1 MASND
6 IKFKVIA
13 TADGFDIVQ
22 KKQKGLADQI
32 DKTNKSTKQLDKT
45 QEKNYGRQKQGLIQT
60 ANGTKNFSKLSQT
73 IGSGSSGLVGAYATL
88 AANVFAASAAF
99 NALRQAAAF
108 SQLTEGFTFM
118 ANEAGRTTS
127 VVVDRLKEITG
138 QALSTREALES
149 ASLALSAGFK
159 TDELETLAKVA
170 RGASLALG
178 RNLNDAFDRLTRG
191 AIKLEPE
198 ILDELGIMVRLDDA
212 VDKYAAT
219 LGKSAK
225 SLTQFERQQ
234 AFLNA
239 INEQGIQKYG
249 AIADAIDVNPYDR
262 LSAAFEDLTKSG
274 FEAINVVLIPL
285 VEIFAGSK
293 GAMIGGLVLFG
304 STIVTQMIP
313 ALGNM
318 AQRAKQ
324 AADDNLELA
333 TSLKASSDAGAIEGR
348 DAITRA
354 KGGSKAFK
362 DYKKDVIAGTAT
374 QKQHTH
380 QVMLSEKRLATARS
394 SRATLEKNEGNLDA
408 ARHAEKMR
416 RLDAR
421 IAKEI
426 QLTQAIRSQIGVGP
440 PTQGFIQAEAESNI
454 ANQRSMGLTAIGA
467 AGGPI
472 AGFKEAR
479 FQMKEFKKS
488 ADFTNAKTKIM
499 GINFKGA
506 AGSIRL
512 AGTAMSFYGSALLN
526 AIPFIGQAIFFGSIL
541 FGIFS
546 KMRTT
551 AEDLNPSL
559 KALSEISETMSDK
572 FDQLNRTMQ
581 TTDTALGNIAAYKT
595 TAGILGEINTELK
608 ISAKTTESI
617 IKRKKEERQAQ
628 RELFAETLR
637 SKGFD
642 PDRSLGS
649 FDSETANQFQNEL
662 LKTETKLKK
671 AERNAAK
678 EALKKAFTDSSP
690 ASDLLRKSL
699 LAQADALGIV
709 IDKNGKTKASL
720 EELKELFKNTDGAIS
735 PINDNLQSLAK
746 QLTSVEKEFAKFF
759 QKSKAKTE
767 YDQIRD
773 NFVSLSETIKTLQA
787 EGKDDEVAK
796 LLEKSG
802 KQLKRFGDEC
812 KSAERNVH
820 EIALALEELVQ
831 KSIVSQEK
839 IKKLSSSIKVLNKL
853 TKGNPA
859 LVKRVIAL
867 ENERTNTT
875 REILKAELGILDA
888 NTQDKDVLAKIKDLK
903 EKISVEDRKL
913 IGTEEQRLMI
923 LKEELALA
931 SDLLKIKLATEK
943 ATRSLLESEAKYQQ
957 FVASG
962 SLEVDPIKALKLAQ
976 DKGRAEVNAIKK
988 KGQSEVSAQQTL
1000 IDLQVERIRKEH
1012 DYSMVGNLAA
1022 AEFFRNERKK
1032 ITAIKAR
1039 TAEEVKAAEALNKLL
1054 APQAFVDAI
1063 NSQDII
1069 AAAGAFSQ
1077 LEAGAQTSGNA
1088 FAIAKISIDGMAES
1102 IGKLNEGFGQSIS
1115 LFAQM
1120 AMQLLTIGDSIT
1132 KLTTMFNAQD
1142 VEDGV
1147 FGKIG
1152 LSNEA
1157 AAAAVAGLMAAG
1169 TAIAAF
1175 GAAQQG
1181 LAQSRV
1187 SEVDRAIAMEKK
1199 LDGKSRQSVAKMK
1212 ALEDKKLVIQKKAF
1226 EQNKKI
1232 QIATAL
1238 ISTAVAAALTYAAL
1252 AGIPVVGPY
1261 LAAAAAAMI
1270 VGLGMA
1276 QVNMIKKTT
1285 FQGGGDS
1292 VTAGNASLSVGGQR
1306 DNREDVSQ
1314 GPSAGET
1321 AYLRGGSGVGSNA
1334 NDFTPGGAMGRKG
1347 YADGGM
1353 LVGERGPEVVTKE
1366 EIIPNYA
1373 LGGNKSMNLTFNVSA
1388 LDGASVQEV
1397 LTNNQGAVVG
1407 AIRDAAN
1414 SYGQDFLPDVNVGY
1428 GGDG

>member
-1 MASND
+1 MATND
-6 IKFKVIA
+6 IKFKVVA
-13 TADGFDIVQ
+13 TADGFNIVQ

-32 DKTNKSTKQLDKT
+32 DRTTKSTKNLTKSQND
-45 QEKNYGRQKQGLIQT
+45 NYGRQKQGLIQT

-108 SQLTEGFTFM
+108 TQLTEGFTFM

-127 VVVDRLKEITG
+127 LVVDRLKEITG

-159 TDELETLAKVA
+159 TEELETLAKVA

-212 VDKYAAT
+212 VEKYAAT

-239 INEQGIQKYG
+239 INEQGIEKYG

-262 LSAAFEDLTKSG
+262 LSAAFEDLTKAG
-274 FEAINVVLIPL
+274 FETINVVLIPL

-348 DAITRA
+348 EAITRA

-362 DYKKDVIAGTAT
+362 AYKKDVIAGTAT

-380 QVMLSEKRLATARS
+380 QITLSEKRLATARS
-394 SRATLEKNEGNLDA
+394 SRATLEKNEANLDA

-416 RLDAR
+416 RIDAR

-499 GINFKGA
+499 GINFGKA
-506 AGSIRL
+506 AGGIRL

-551 AEDLNPSL
+551 AEDLNPAL
-559 KALSEISETMSDK
+559 KSLSEITETMSEK
-572 FDQLNRTMQ
+572 FEQLNLKMAG
-581 TTDTALGNIAAYKT
+581 TDEILGDIAAFRT
-595 TAGILGEINTELK
+595 TAGLVGEINAELARSVK
-608 ISAKTTESI
+608 ITDQLIEKERKLAED
-617 IKRKKEERQAQ
+617 RKKNLNPFVGAGDTFIGLGGTETEGSIEDGFQRIAKKLLKAQ
-628 RELFAETLR
+628 TTAARTTLAEVFADTTPASQLLQQ
-637 SKGFD
+637 
-642 PDRSLGS
+642 SLL
-649 FDSETANQFQNEL
+649 ETA
-662 LKTETKLKK
+662 
-671 AERNAAK
+671 
-678 EALKKAFTDSSP
+678 EAM
-690 ASDLLRKSL
+690 
-699 LAQADALGIV
+699 GIV
-709 IDKNGKTKASL
+709 INASGKTSAST
-720 EELKELFKNTDGAIS
+720 EDIIKLFKDTGE
-735 PINDNLQSLAK
+735 PIIATNDNLQSLKK

-759 QKSKAKTE
+759 DSSSAKTKF
-767 YDQIRD
+767 DKVRD
-773 NFVSLSETIKTLQA
+773 NFVSLDETITALTKAGET
-787 EGKDDEVAK
+787 EKVNK
-796 LLEKSG
+796 LLEDTGNQIERFAGVTESG
-802 KQLKRFGDEC
+802 AAGIKQLRTIFETLSKKTVTVKNEIKSLNLQIKSLNQISKNSGVATSVALEITNKRTEKTRELLQLELNTLDAQSEDEIVIA
-812 KSAERNVH
+812 KIRELKQAIVVETQKILSNE
-820 EIALALEELVQ
+820 EIAGQARAANLKLEQ
-831 KSIVSQEK
+831 KMA
-839 IKKLSSSIKVLNKL
+839 
-853 TKGNPA
+853 T
-859 LVKRVIAL
+859 
-867 ENERTNTT
+867 
-875 REILKAELGILDA
+875 
-888 NTQDKDVLAKIKDLK
+888 
-903 EKISVEDRKL
+903 
-913 IGTEEQRLMI
+913 I
-923 LKEELALA
+923 LKEQTKLTNDLLVAQEKLSRFRRGQGTELNIIERVAAEKKAQRDEITHTQKVGDLENKLSRENLAVKLREQERFLSTIEDEAERSNLQRAYVAAGLSELKIIEANEDKLKTQIKLMEELLLLTPAEEFEKAFKSGDLMDTALA
-931 SDLLKIKLATEK
+931 FTQLDEGQKTAANSAKIAV
-943 ATRSLLESEAKYQQ
+943 
-957 FVASG
+957 VAFNQMG
-962 SLEVDPIKALKLAQ
+962 D
-976 DKGRAEVNAIKK
+976 AI
-988 KGQSEVSAQQTL
+988 
-1000 IDLQVERIRKEH
+1000 
-1012 DYSMVGNLAA
+1012 GNL
-1022 AEFFRNERKK
+1022 N
-1032 ITAIKAR
+1032 
-1039 TAEEVKAAEALNKLL
+1039 
-1054 APQAFVDAI
+1054 D
-1063 NSQDII
+1063 
-1069 AAAGAFSQ
+1069 
-1077 LEAGAQTSGNA
+1077 
-1088 FAIAKISIDGMAES
+1088 
-1102 IGKLNEGFGQSIS
+1102 GFGQAIAHLTNMS
-1115 LFAQM
+1115 
-1120 AMQLLTIGDSIT
+1120 MQLINMSDTVSKLGALFKSEDANIGAA
-1132 KLTTMFNAQD
+1132 L
-1142 VEDGV
+1142 
-1147 FGKIG
+1147 G
-1152 LSNEA
+1152 LSPDQT
-1157 AAAAVAGLMAAG
+1157 AAAVAGLMALSS
-1169 TAIAAF
+1169 AISAF

-1181 LAQSRV
+1181 FAQSRIQEIDNMIA
-1187 SEVDRAIAMEKK
+1187 SEKRM
-1199 LDGKSRQSVAKMK
+1199 DGKSKQSIAKVKEME
-1212 ALEDKKLVIQKKAF
+1212 AKKLAIQKKAF

-1232 QIATAL
+1232 QIATAI
-1238 ISTAVAAALTYAAL
+1238 ISTAVAAAITYAAL
-1252 AGIPVVGPY
+1252 AGLGPII
-1261 LAAAAAAMI
+1261 AAAGAAAI
-1270 VGLGMA
+1270 IALGMA
-1276 QVNMIKKTT
+1276 QVAMIKKTT

-1292 VTAGNASLSVGGQR
+1292 VEKPNASISIGGQR
-1306 DNREDVSQ
+1306 SNRVDVSQ
-1314 GPSAGET
+1314 GASAGET
-1321 AYLRGGSGVGSNA
+1321 AYLRGGQGVGSNA
-1334 NDFTPGGAMGRKG
+1334 NTFTPGGAMGRKG

-1373 LGGNKSMNLTFNVSA
+1373 LGGGAQNMNLTFNVSA

>member
-1 MASND
+1 MATND
-6 IKFKVIA
+6 IKFKVVA
-13 TADGFDIVQ
+13 TADGFNIVQ

-32 DKTNKSTKQLDKT
+32 DRTTKSTKNLTKSQND
-45 QEKNYGRQKQGLIQT
+45 NYGRQKQGLIQT

-212 VDKYAAT
+212 VDKYAAS

-262 LSAAFEDLTKSG
+262 LSAAFEDLTKAG
-274 FEAINVVLIPL
+274 FETINVVLIPL

-348 DAITRA
+348 DAIARA

-380 QVMLSEKRLATARS
+380 QVMLSEKRLATARN
-394 SRATLEKNEGNLDA
+394 SRTTLEKNEANLDA

-454 ANQRSMGLTAIGA
+454 ANQRSVGLTAIGA

-479 FQMKEFKKS
+479 FQMKEFRKS

-541 FGIFS
+541 FGILS
-546 KMRTT
+546 KLRTT

-559 KALSEISETMSDK
+559 GALAEISETMSDK

-642 PDRSLGS
+642 PDRSLMA
-649 FDSETANQFQNEL
+649 FDNETANQFQNEL
-662 LKTETKLKK
+662 LKTERKLKK
-671 AERNAAK
+671 AEETAAK
-678 EALKKAFTDSSP
+678 DALKKAFTDSSP

-720 EELKELFKNTDGAIS
+720 EELRDLFKNTDGVIS
-735 PINDNLQSLAK
+735 PINDNLQSLEK
-746 QLTSVEKEFAKFF
+746 QLTSVEKEFANFF

-787 EGKDDEVAK
+787 EGKDDEVQK

-802 KQLKRFGDEC
+802 KQLNRFGDDC

-820 EIALALEELVQ
+820 EIAKALEELVQ
-831 KSIVSQEK
+831 KSIISQEK
-839 IKKLSSSIKVLNKL
+839 IKKLSGSIKLFNKL

-859 LVKRVIAL
+859 LVKKVIAL

-875 REILKAELGILDA
+875 KELLEAELSILDT
-888 NTQDKDVLAKIKDLK
+888 NTKDKEVLAKIKDLRA
-903 EKISVEDRKL
+903 KISVESRKL
-913 IGTEEQRLMI
+913 ITTEEARLMVLQQEI
-923 LKEELALA
+923 ALA
-931 SDLLKIKLATEK
+931 SDLLKIKQATEK

-957 FVASG
+957 FVATG
-962 SLEVDPIKALKLAQ
+962 SLDTDPVKALKLAQ
-976 DKGRAEVNAIKK
+976 DKGRADVQAIKD
-988 KGQSEVSAQQTL
+988 KGAAEASAQRTL
-1000 IDLQVERIRKEH
+1000 INLQVERIRKEH
-1012 DYSMVGNLAA
+1012 EVVLEGNKAAQTYFEVEMKKIKAIEERTA
-1022 AEFFRNERKK
+1022 AEV
-1032 ITAIKAR
+1032 AS
-1039 TAEEVKAAEALNKLL
+1039 AEAVNKLL

-1063 NSQDII
+1063 NNNDII
-1069 AAAGAFSQ
+1069 AAAGAFS
-1077 LEAGAQTSGNA
+1077 LLDKGAQTTGNA

-1115 LFAQM
+1115 LFARLAEQM
-1120 AMQLLTIGDSIT
+1120 LNMTDTVSKLKDMLDS
-1132 KLTTMFNAQD
+1132 QG
-1142 VEDGV
+1142 EGV
-1147 FGKIG
+1147 FGSI
-1152 LSNEA
+1152 SNENA
-1157 AAAAVAGLMAAG
+1157 AKAIAGLMAVS
-1169 TAIAAF
+1169 TAISAF

-1181 LAQSRV
+1181 LAQSRIA
-1187 SEVDRAIAMEKK
+1187 EVDRAIEMEKK
-1199 LDGKSRQSVAKMK
+1199 LDGRSAQSVAKMK
-1212 ALEDKKLVIQKKAF
+1212 ALEDKKLALKKKAF

-1232 QIATAL
+1232 QIATAV
-1238 ISTAVAAALTYAAL
+1238 ISTAVAAALTFAAL
-1252 AGIPVVGPY
+1252 AGIPIVGPA
-1261 LAAAAAAMI
+1261 LAVAAAAAIVAM
-1270 VGLGMA
+1270 GMA

-1285 FQGGGDS
+1285 FQGGNDS
-1292 VTAGNASLSVGGQR
+1292 VTAGNSSINVGGQR
-1306 DNREDVSQ
+1306 NNRVDVSQ
-1314 GPSAGET
+1314 GASAGET

-1334 NDFTPGGAMGRKG
+1334 NSFTPGGAMGRKG

-1373 LGGNKSMNLTFNVSA
+1373 LGGNKSMNLTFNVNAVDSQ
-1388 LDGASVQEV
+1388 SVQEL

-1428 GGDG
+1428 EGGG